1 MESKWRLMEAL
12 MEADMKATG
21 GYYGVEW
28 RHANGL
34 SMKLFC
40 LERLK

>member
-1 MESKWRLMEAL
+1 MEAKWRLMEAL

-28 RHANGL
+28 CL
-34 SMKLFC
+34 SMNLFC
-40 LERLK
+40 ITSKIGLK